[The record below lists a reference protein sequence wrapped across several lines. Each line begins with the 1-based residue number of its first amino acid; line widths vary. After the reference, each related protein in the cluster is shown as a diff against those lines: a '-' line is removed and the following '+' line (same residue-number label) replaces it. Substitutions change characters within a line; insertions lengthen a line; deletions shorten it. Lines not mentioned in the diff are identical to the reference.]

1 MSLSNMTSFVI
12 GLASNTDDAEF
23 QMEQA
28 VQTLQTIFRKSSVS
42 NFYQSASISGDGST
56 YTNAVMAG
64 LTEMSH
70 NELSEKLK
78 NLNLNTGATNR
89 LDEKRES
96 LLISILSFG
105 TAALNVRTI
114 SNSRISTAA
123 IVSCSPTVLSSISC
137 NQNSAQPS

>member
-78 NLNLNTGATNR
+78 KLELKHGRDGQAR
-89 LDEKRES
+89 REKRVTLDLDLVIWDGRIERQNDFEQPYFNRGYRE
-96 LLISILSFG
+96 LLADGAFQYQL
-105 TAALNVRTI
+105 
-114 SNSRISTAA
+114 
-123 IVSCSPTVLSSISC
+123 
-137 NQNSAQPS
+137 

>member
-78 NLNLNTGATNR
+78 KRELKHGRDEQAR
-89 LDEKRES
+89 REKRVTLDLDLVIWDGRIERQNDFEQPYFNRGYRE
-96 LLISILSFG
+96 LLADGAFQYQL
-105 TAALNVRTI
+105 
-114 SNSRISTAA
+114 
-123 IVSCSPTVLSSISC
+123 
-137 NQNSAQPS
+137 

>member
-28 VQTLQTIFRKSSVS
+28 VQTLQTIIRKSSVS

-64 LTEMSH
+64 LTELSH

-78 NLNLNTGATNR
+78 KLELKHGRDEQAR
-89 LDEKRES
+89 REKRVTLDLDLVIWDGRIERQNDFEQPYFNRGYRE
-96 LLISILSFG
+96 LLADGAFQYQL
-105 TAALNVRTI
+105 
-114 SNSRISTAA
+114 
-123 IVSCSPTVLSSISC
+123 
-137 NQNSAQPS
+137 

>member
-28 VQTLQTIFRKSSVS
+28 VQTLQTIFKKSSVS

-70 NELSEKLK
+70 NELSDKLK
-78 NLNLNTGATNR
+78 SLELRHGRDEQARRDKKVPLDLDLVIWDGRIERQNDFEQPYFNRGYRELLADGA
-89 LDEKRES
+89 
-96 LLISILSFG
+96 F
-105 TAALNVRTI
+105 VYQ
-114 SNSRISTAA
+114 
-123 IVSCSPTVLSSISC
+123 V
-137 NQNSAQPS
+137 

>member
-78 NLNLNTGATNR
+78 KLELKHGRDEQAR
-89 LDEKRES
+89 REKRVTLDLDLVIWDGRIERQNDFEQPYFNRGYRK
-96 LLISILSFG
+96 LLADGAFQYQL
-105 TAALNVRTI
+105 
-114 SNSRISTAA
+114 
-123 IVSCSPTVLSSISC
+123 
-137 NQNSAQPS
+137 

>member
-78 NLNLNTGATNR
+78 KLELKHGRDEQAR
-89 LDEKRES
+89 REKRVTLDLDLGIWDGRIERQNDFEQPYFNRGYRE
-96 LLISILSFG
+96 LLADGAFQYQL
-105 TAALNVRTI
+105 
-114 SNSRISTAA
+114 
-123 IVSCSPTVLSSISC
+123 
-137 NQNSAQPS
+137 

>member
-42 NFYQSASISGDGST
+42 NFYPSASISGDGST

-78 NLNLNTGATNR
+78 KLELKHGRDEQAR
-89 LDEKRES
+89 REKRVTLDLDLVIWDGRIERQNDFEQPYFNRGYRE
-96 LLISILSFG
+96 LLADGAFQYQL
-105 TAALNVRTI
+105 
-114 SNSRISTAA
+114 
-123 IVSCSPTVLSSISC
+123 
-137 NQNSAQPS
+137 

>member
-70 NELSEKLK
+70 NELSEKFKKLELK
-78 NLNLNTGATNR
+78 HGRDEQAR
-89 LDEKRES
+89 REKRVTLDLDLVIWDGRIERQNDFEQPYFNRGYRE
-96 LLISILSFG
+96 LLADGAFQYQL
-105 TAALNVRTI
+105 
-114 SNSRISTAA
+114 
-123 IVSCSPTVLSSISC
+123 
-137 NQNSAQPS
+137 

>member
-23 QMEQA
+23 QMEHA

-78 NLNLNTGATNR
+78 KLELKHGRDEQAR
-89 LDEKRES
+89 REKRVTLDLDLVIWDGRIERQNDFEQPYFNRGYRE
-96 LLISILSFG
+96 LLADGAFQYQL
-105 TAALNVRTI
+105 
-114 SNSRISTAA
+114 
-123 IVSCSPTVLSSISC
+123 
-137 NQNSAQPS
+137 

>member
-42 NFYQSASISGDGST
+42 NFYQSVSISGDGST

-78 NLNLNTGATNR
+78 KLELKHGRDEQAR
-89 LDEKRES
+89 REKRVTLDLDLVIWDGRIERQNDFEQPYFNRGYRE
-96 LLISILSFG
+96 LLADGAFQYQL
-105 TAALNVRTI
+105 
-114 SNSRISTAA
+114 
-123 IVSCSPTVLSSISC
+123 
-137 NQNSAQPS
+137 

>member
-1 MSLSNMTSFVI
+1 MSLSNITSFVI

-78 NLNLNTGATNR
+78 KLETRARRTGSTR
-89 LDEKRES
+89 KES
-96 LLISILSFG
+96 HS
-105 TAALNVRTI
+105 
-114 SNSRISTAA
+114 
-123 IVSCSPTVLSSISC
+123 
-137 NQNSAQPS
+137 

>member
-28 VQTLQTIFRKSSVS
+28 VQSLQTIFKKASVS
-42 NFYQSASISGDGST
+42 SFYQSASISGDGST

-64 LTEMSH
+64 LTEMNH

-78 NLNLNTGATNR
+78 KLELKHGRDEQAR
-89 LDEKRES
+89 REKRVPLDLDLVIWDGRIERQNDFEQPYFNRGYRE
-96 LLISILSFG
+96 LLADGAFQYQL
-105 TAALNVRTI
+105 
-114 SNSRISTAA
+114 
-123 IVSCSPTVLSSISC
+123 
-137 NQNSAQPS
+137 

>member
-78 NLNLNTGATNR
+78 KLELKHGRDELAR
-89 LDEKRES
+89 REKRVTLDLDLVIWDGRIERQNDFEQPYFNRGYRE
-96 LLISILSFG
+96 LLADGAFQYQL
-105 TAALNVRTI
+105 
-114 SNSRISTAA
+114 
-123 IVSCSPTVLSSISC
+123 
-137 NQNSAQPS
+137 

>member
-1 MSLSNMTSFVI
+1 MRLSNMTSFVI

-28 VQTLQTIFRKSSVS
+28 VQSLQTIFKKASVS
-42 NFYQSASISGDGST
+42 SFYQSASISGDGST

-78 NLNLNTGATNR
+78 KLELKQGR
-89 LDEKRES
+89 DEQSRREKRVPLDLDLVIWDGRIERQNDFEQPYFNRGYRE
-96 LLISILSFG
+96 LLADGAFQYQL
-105 TAALNVRTI
+105 
-114 SNSRISTAA
+114 
-123 IVSCSPTVLSSISC
+123 
-137 NQNSAQPS
+137 

>member
-78 NLNLNTGATNR
+78 KLELKHGRDEQAR
-89 LDEKRES
+89 REKRVTLDLDLVIWDGRIERQNDFEQPYFKRGYRE
-96 LLISILSFG
+96 LLADGAFQYQL
-105 TAALNVRTI
+105 
-114 SNSRISTAA
+114 
-123 IVSCSPTVLSSISC
+123 
-137 NQNSAQPS
+137 

>member
-70 NELSEKLK
+70 NELSEKHKKLELK
-78 NLNLNTGATNR
+78 HGRDEQAR
-89 LDEKRES
+89 REKRVTLDLDLVIWDGRIERQNDFEQPYFNRGYRE
-96 LLISILSFG
+96 LLADGAFQYQL
-105 TAALNVRTI
+105 
-114 SNSRISTAA
+114 
-123 IVSCSPTVLSSISC
+123 
-137 NQNSAQPS
+137 

>member
-78 NLNLNTGATNR
+78 KLELKHGRDEQAR
-89 LDEKRES
+89 REKRVALDLDLVIWDGRIERQNDFEQPYFNRGYRE
-96 LLISILSFG
+96 LLADGAFQYQL
-105 TAALNVRTI
+105 
-114 SNSRISTAA
+114 
-123 IVSCSPTVLSSISC
+123 
-137 NQNSAQPS
+137 

>member
-78 NLNLNTGATNR
+78 KLELKHGRDEQAR
-89 LDEKRES
+89 REKRVTLDLDLVIWDGHIERQNDFEQPYFNRGYRE
-96 LLISILSFG
+96 LLADGAFQYQL
-105 TAALNVRTI
+105 
-114 SNSRISTAA
+114 
-123 IVSCSPTVLSSISC
+123 
-137 NQNSAQPS
+137 

>member
-78 NLNLNTGATNR
+78 KLELKHGRDEQAR
-89 LDEKRES
+89 REKRVTLDLDLVIWDGRIERQNDFEQPYFNCGYRE
-96 LLISILSFG
+96 LLADGAFQYQL
-105 TAALNVRTI
+105 
-114 SNSRISTAA
+114 
-123 IVSCSPTVLSSISC
+123 
-137 NQNSAQPS
+137 

>member
-70 NELSEKLK
+70 NALSEKPKKLELK
-78 NLNLNTGATNR
+78 HGRDEQAR
-89 LDEKRES
+89 REKRVTLDLDLVIWDGRIERQNDFEQPYFNRGYRE
-96 LLISILSFG
+96 LLADGAFQYQL
-105 TAALNVRTI
+105 
-114 SNSRISTAA
+114 
-123 IVSCSPTVLSSISC
+123 
-137 NQNSAQPS
+137 

>member
-42 NFYQSASISGDGST
+42 NFYQYASISGDGST

-78 NLNLNTGATNR
+78 KLELKHGRDEQAR
-89 LDEKRES
+89 REKRVTLDLDLVIWDGRIERQNDFEQPYFNRGYRE
-96 LLISILSFG
+96 LLADGAFQYQL
-105 TAALNVRTI
+105 
-114 SNSRISTAA
+114 
-123 IVSCSPTVLSSISC
+123 
-137 NQNSAQPS
+137 

>member
-12 GLASNTDDAEF
+12 GLASNTVDAEF

-78 NLNLNTGATNR
+78 KLELKHGRDEQAR
-89 LDEKRES
+89 REKRVTLDLDLVIWDGRIERQNDFEQPYFNRGYRE
-96 LLISILSFG
+96 LLADGAFQYQL
-105 TAALNVRTI
+105 
-114 SNSRISTAA
+114 
-123 IVSCSPTVLSSISC
+123 
-137 NQNSAQPS
+137 